1 MTFILIVCL
10 FRDFSGKLEA
20 FSQLTGGTLMPISV
34 SPAAVS
40 FWNISVG
47 LLGVIQDLTQFS
59 MKVLGLPSVSP
70 PFQDFC
76 FSQFPI
82 ISAPFFPFQQEFHFL
97 FELCALMC
105 CRGSEVSSEKS
116 LVKCSVLCS
125 HICFPSSKDC
135 VASNFL
141 IP

>member
-82 ISAPFFPFQQEFHFL
+82 FQPHFFH
-97 FELCALMC
+97 
-105 CRGSEVSSEKS
+105 SSKNSTFS
-116 LVKCSVLCS
+116 LSSVLSCAAVDQKCPQRKAWLS
-125 HICFPSSKDC
+125 VQCCAHTF
-135 VASNFL
+135 ASL
-141 IP
+141 LPRIV